1 MVRNA
6 LIIHKN
12 APAGKGK
19 KHIVPPGREY
29 SERKG
34 GGRVKKHRENA
45 ADSVIFLTAV
55 SALSQLLSFGYR
67 VAMSRM
73 VGAEVM
79 GLYQLLMSAYA
90 VLQSVTMVGLTAAV
104 SNLTSQYLARHNG
117 RGAAK
122 ALSCALGLFFLLLL
136 PAAALVLLFSDG
148 ISVYLLGDA
157 RTRLGLVLLLPCA
170 ALTGVENLHKHH
182 FYGAGRVRAP
192 AAVDLA
198 EQCIRAG
205 AVLVLLWAFL
215 PQYPERAAGLIVL
228 GMWVCEVFSS
238 LTLVALVGRWRR
250 KEGLSGPG
258 ESGAVCRRKLAAVAL
273 PIGATALLGN
283 LLGAANAALIPQQ
296 LVEGGLS
303 RSQALAEF
311 GVVCGMTMPMLAVP
325 TVFLGAVSL
334 VVTPRLARAAALERG
349 EEIRALTGRTV
360 RAVSLLALPAMALMA
375 AAGGD
380 LGVLLFRQERAGE
393 FILPLA
399 GVMALCCWESAL
411 NSILSGVGR
420 QRQVAAVSILSGG
433 VQAAVTFSTAAKL
446 GMAGYVLGAAVSAL
460 LGLGLSF
467 YLTEKYTGTRP
478 DWMEW
483 FWMPGLAALLAGLNA
498 RLLLRVI
505 RDMGM
510 PALWACLAAMAFG
523 GGVYLAALQAMGM
536 GWRDRGKD
544 RESTTKG

>member
-1 MVRNA
+1 M
-6 LIIHKN
+6 
-12 APAGKGK
+12 AP
-19 KHIVPPGREY
+19 
-29 SERKG
+29 SE
-34 GGRVKKHRENA
+34 
-45 ADSVIFLTAV
+45 
-55 SALSQLLSFGYR
+55 
-67 VAMSRM
+67 
-73 VGAEVM
+73 
-79 GLYQLLMSAYA
+79 
-90 VLQSVTMVGLTAAV
+90 
-104 SNLTSQYLARHNG
+104 
-117 RGAAK
+117 
-122 ALSCALGLFFLLLL
+122 ALG
-136 PAAALVLLFSDG
+136 
-148 ISVYLLGDA
+148 
-157 RTRLGLVLLLPCA
+157 
-170 ALTGVENLHKHH
+170 K
-182 FYGAGRVRAP
+182 
-192 AAVDLA
+192 
-198 EQCIRAG
+198 
-205 AVLVLLWAFL
+205 
-215 PQYPERAAGLIVL
+215 
-228 GMWVCEVFSS
+228 
-238 LTLVALVGRWRR
+238 
-250 KEGLSGPG
+250 
-258 ESGAVCRRKLAAVAL
+258 
-273 PIGATALLGN
+273 
-283 LLGAANAALIPQQ
+283 
-296 LVEGGLS
+296 
-303 RSQALAEF
+303 F

-334 VVTPRLARAAALERG
+334 VVTPRMARAAALERG
-349 EEIRALTGRTV
+349 EEIRALAGRTV

-375 AAGGD
+375 AAGGE
-380 LGVLLFRQERAGE
+380 LGALLFRQTGVGE
-393 FILPLA
+393 FIVPLA
-399 GVMALCCWESAL
+399 GVMALCCHESAL